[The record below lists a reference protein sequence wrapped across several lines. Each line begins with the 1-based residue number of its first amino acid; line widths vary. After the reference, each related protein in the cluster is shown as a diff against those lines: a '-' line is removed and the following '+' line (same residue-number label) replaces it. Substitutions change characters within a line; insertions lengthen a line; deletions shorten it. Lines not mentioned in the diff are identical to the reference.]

1 QYRIMDG
8 TNFNGPGF
16 LKLIQWF
23 IELNIDMYRTFVF
36 SQGILERLIDL
47 EVKIPRLMDR
57 PFVYIIT
64 GFDVISIYVLLSN
77 RLSVPLINQMR
88 RSICGKNHKGNIL
101 IIGFDNCRTIM
112 EQCRARCTV
121 ENDGFAE
128 FHSNIQCKKS
138 CGSFIRN

>member
-1 QYRIMDG
+1 MLANEDHHPLGAVPHFHQSAGGFRIRKFLQYRIMDG

-88 RSICGKNHKGNIL
+88 RSICGKNHKGNI
-101 IIGFDNCRTIM
+101 
-112 EQCRARCTV
+112 
-121 ENDGFAE
+121 
-128 FHSNIQCKKS
+128 
-138 CGSFIRN
+138 